1 MESDRPGRS
10 ASILESA
17 SVNVRRRFVWRRK
30 SGHVDVAVETRDGRR
45 ITVRIA
51 DEETAADCAKLPG
64 GRTTVIL
71 PSGRQ
76 LSGRATG
83 RGAGRVEAWNG
94 ARRVDL
100 ELVDP
105 LENLAAESAQNSGG
119 AKEIRAQIPG
129 RVVEVRVSE
138 GDQVAVG
145 ATLLVLEAMK
155 MQNEIRAEA
164 AARVVRVDCAPG
176 QTVETGFLLVR
187 LESDPGA

>member
-1 MESDRPGRS
+1 MASDRPGRS
-10 ASILESA
+10 ASILESG
-17 SVNVRRRFVWRRK
+17 SVNVRRRFVWRRE
-30 SGHVDVAVETRDGRR
+30 SGHVDVTVESRDGRR

-83 RGAGRVEAWNG
+83 REGRVEAWNG
-94 ARRVDL
+94 ARRIDL

-105 LENLAAESAQNSGG
+105 LENLAAESAQNAGG

-187 LESDPGA
+187 LESDAGA